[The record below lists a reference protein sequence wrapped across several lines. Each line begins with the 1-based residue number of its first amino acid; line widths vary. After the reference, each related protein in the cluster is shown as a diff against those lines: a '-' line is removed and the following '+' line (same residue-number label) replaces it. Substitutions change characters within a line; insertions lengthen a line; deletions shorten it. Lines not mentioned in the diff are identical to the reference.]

1 MISRE
6 EYIQLRAFARQDGL
20 LMGAVWLTAFGCF
33 IGSMKV
39 PALEIG
45 FVTGMIATPFVMF
58 LRLKAFRDKVLGGG
72 ISYGRAV
79 VFCAMTMAYASLI
92 MTAATMVYFTFIDN
106 GMMMNTLRDNV
117 AIPEVRQSFV
127 QMGMNPAELEKQI
140 EEVGKLRPTDF
151 AISVFL
157 NSIVSSFLLS
167 LFLGLAGRRN
177 TK

>member
-1 MISRE
+1 
-6 EYIQLRAFARQDGL
+6 
-20 LMGAVWLTAFGCF
+20 
-33 IGSMKV
+33 MK
-39 PALEIG
+39 
-45 FVTGMIATPFVMF
+45 AT
-58 LRLKAFRDKVLGGG
+58 R
-72 ISYGRAV
+72 
-79 VFCAMTMAYASLI
+79 

-157 NSIVSSFLLS
+157 NSIVSSFFLS